1 MAKNYEEFT
10 GKVVDGIVNGLNNT
24 EYGKT
29 FTEKLL
35 EQQLSKNPDMTV
47 EEWHDIQTRVVTDV
61 SSMKTK
67 NYYTVILRSDSDEES
82 FEDSSLRSE

>member
-1 MAKNYEEFT
+1 MIWINDINFYKIKTERNRKNVF
-10 GKVVDGIVNGLNNT
+10 
-24 EYGKT
+24 
-29 FTEKLL
+29 
-35 EQQLSKNPDMTV
+35 LSVFIYVGNYKFN
-47 EEWHDIQTRVVTDV
+47 V

>member
-10 GKVVDGIVNGLNNT
+10 GKVIDGIVNGLNNT

-35 EQQLSKNPDMTV
+35 EQQLAKNPDMTV
-47 EEWHDIQTRVVTDV
+47 DEWHDIQTRVVTDV

>member
-1 MAKNYEEFT
+1 MKKMASSDLISLLKSFFYLGVLYKFEGLPFQFIILKN
-10 GKVVDGIVNGLNNT
+10 
-24 EYGKT
+24 
-29 FTEKLL
+29 
-35 EQQLSKNPDMTV
+35 
-47 EEWHDIQTRVVTDV
+47 V

>member
-1 MAKNYEEFT
+1 MSFC
-10 GKVVDGIVNGLNNT
+10 II
-24 EYGKT
+24 KT
-29 FTEKLL
+29 VSELKSMIF
-35 EQQLSKNPDMTV
+35 N
-47 EEWHDIQTRVVTDV
+47 V